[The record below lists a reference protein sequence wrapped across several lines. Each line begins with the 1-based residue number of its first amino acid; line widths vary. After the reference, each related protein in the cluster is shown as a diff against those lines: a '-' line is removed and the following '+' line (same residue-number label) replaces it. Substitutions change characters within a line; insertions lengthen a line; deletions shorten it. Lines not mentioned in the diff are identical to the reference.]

1 MELGSLF
8 IVIVIVITLYGVCQG
23 LRYQVSHGFGN
34 GKPRFI
40 YHLREEAL
48 ASKDCENTLLFV
60 CLVFVSKAT
69 ENETNREVGKPSLVK
84 LVKHVRLV

>member
-34 GKPRFI
+34 GKPRFV
-40 YHLREEAL
+40 YHLRRRRWTRKL
-48 ASKDCENTLLFV
+48 VKIHLFV
-60 CLVFVSKAT
+60 SLVFVSKAT

>member
-1 MELGSLF
+1 MGFVRDSDIRSVMGSVF
-8 IVIVIVITLYGVCQG
+8 V
-23 LRYQVSHGFGN
+23 N
-34 GKPRFI
+34 GKPRFV
-40 YHLREEAL
+40 YHLRRRRWPRKL
-48 ASKDCENTLLFV
+48 VKIHLFV